1 MSTTSGTRP
10 PAGMDGSATDAVLQM
25 GRRFHKK
32 HTNVADDLR
41 TITHEGGRDA
51 DTFYRDRWSHDKVV
65 RSTHGVNCT
74 GSCSWK
80 VYVKDGIITWEA
92 QQTDY
97 PTVGPDSPEYEPRG
111 CPRGAAFSWYT
122 YSPTRVR
129 YPYARG
135 VLLEM
140 YREAKREHGDP
151 VVAWASIVQD
161 PEKAKRYKS
170 ARGKGGLVRASWD
183 EAVAMIAAAQVYTI
197 KRWGPDRIAGFSPI
211 PAMSMVSHASGARLT
226 SLIGGSMLSF

>member
-1 MSTTSGTRP
+1 M
-10 PAGMDGSATDAVLQM
+10 
-25 GRRFHKK
+25 
-32 HTNVADDLR
+32 
-41 TITHEGGRDA
+41 
-51 DTFYRDRWSHDKVV
+51 V

-97 PTVGPDSPEYEPRG
+97 PSTGADRPEYEPRG

-129 YPYARG
+129 YPYIRG

-140 YREAKREHGDP
+140 YRAAKAEHGETRCVHGP
-151 VVAWASIVQD
+151 SIVDD
-161 PEKAKRYKS
+161 PEKAKALQERPRQGRPG
-170 ARGKGGLVRASWD
+170 AGELGRGR
-183 EAVAMIAAAQVYTI
+183 
-197 KRWGPDRIAGFSPI
+197 
-211 PAMSMVSHASGARLT
+211 
-226 SLIGGSMLSF
+226 